1 MPLLSLKVR
10 HLVRRA
16 GRPAGFRP
24 RHTPAPPGDSVL
36 QSIGTEA
43 NWLSTTLKT
52 GQPVTL
58 TTKVTDEHGHP
69 VTFGPHDSVIN
80 GGPQLLGNG
89 HEDINQ
95 VADGVA
101 HPGDPSYFYG
111 WGIRRNPRTV
121 IGKDKQSH
129 LVLLEADGRE
139 PGSSQGLTLDDEART
154 LKSLG
159 VFAAM
164 NLDGGGSSAMYVDHA
179 LVSMLSDPT
188 GERPVG
194 DAVVVVPAPAK

>member
-1 MPLLSLKVR
+1 MNP
-10 HLVRRA
+10 
-16 GRPAGFRP
+16 
-24 RHTPAPPGDSVL
+24 
-36 QSIGTEA
+36 
-43 NWLSTTLKT
+43 
-52 GQPVTL
+52 
-58 TTKVTDEHGHP
+58 
-69 VTFGPHDSVIN
+69 
-80 GGPQLLGNG
+80 
-89 HEDINQ
+89 

-111 WGIRRNPRTV
+111 WGIRRNPRTM
-121 IGKDKQSH
+121 IGKDKPSH

-139 PGSSQGLTLDDEART
+139 SGSSQGLTLDEEAKT

-164 NLDGGGSSAMYVDHA
+164 NLDGGGSSAMHVDHA
-179 LVSMLSDPT
+179 LVSKPDAT